1 MFKIFL
7 QRLSLLAIC
16 GLFALS
22 LAASLQPALARAAGP
37 TVTIAQPGATSSIL
51 IGHPGTKVTLT
62 GTGFKPN
69 GTAKLFATPVS
80 DPNQCKPGQVT
91 DNMKAFVPDATT
103 IGADGSF
110 KVDTTWPDAANI
122 PSAPYYLC
130 VTTQDEQA
138 ISSNNFTVA
147 EPVKIAVSPKNAAPG
162 DKVTVQGTGW
172 LPVQSITVSILG
184 NGSPIA
190 SQGTQSTGPDGNFT
204 ATLTIPQGTQ
214 DGSYQV
220 SVTAPNEDSTYMKAS
235 QTLTVAAEPTAA
247 PSTPT
252 PTATTTPE
260 ATATPTTNSTGSGG
274 PSGLMIFTY
283 LLGGVGLVL
292 VVVGAIMYFSYSRQ

>member
-80 DPNQCKPGQVT
+80 DPNQCKPNQVT
-91 DNMKAFVPDATT
+91 DNMKAFVPDSTT

-110 KVDTTWPDAANI
+110 NVVTNWPDAANI

-147 EPVKIAVSPKNAAPG
+147 EPVAIKVTPKNAAPG
-162 DKVTVQGTGW
+162 DKITVQGTGW
-172 LPVQSITVSILG
+172 LPVQNIKVSIVS
-184 NGSPIA
+184 NGSPIT
-190 SQGTQSTGPDGNFT
+190 SQVVQSAGPDGIFT
-204 ATLTIPQGTQ
+204 TTLTVPQGTQ

-220 SVTAPNEDSTYMKAS
+220 SVTAPNEDSNYMKAN
-235 QTLTVAAEPTAA
+235 QALTVAAEPTAA

-252 PTATTTPE
+252 PTPGNTPTATTTP
-260 ATATPTTNSTGSGG
+260 TANSSGSGG
-274 PSGLMIFTY
+274 SNGLMIFTF
-283 LLGGVGLVL
+283 LLGGVGIVL
-292 VVVGAIMYFSYSRQ
+292 VVVGAIMYFSYTRQ